1 MISKIHP
8 GLPPI
13 LNQSP
18 NLSPKWILKTSKLK
32 NIVMEYTLDNLKIMN
47 IKMEKELYFIT
58 MEESMK
64 EVLII
69 ISRKEKVIKYFQMEV
84 VIRDNLK
91 VG

>member
-1 MISKIHP
+1 
-8 GLPPI
+8 
-13 LNQSP
+13 
-18 NLSPKWILKTSKLK
+18 
-32 NIVMEYTLDNLKIMN
+32 MEYTLDNLKIMN